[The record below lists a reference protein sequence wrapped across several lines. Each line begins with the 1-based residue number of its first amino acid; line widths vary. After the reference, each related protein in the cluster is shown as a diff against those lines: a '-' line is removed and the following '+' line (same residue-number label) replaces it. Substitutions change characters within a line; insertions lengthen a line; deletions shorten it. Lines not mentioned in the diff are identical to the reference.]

1 MGQINAN
8 SSSDRAVGRLTGTF
22 VAAGVSTSMA
32 VQGVANLAIWG
43 NLTATSLG
51 IRLEKSYDFGTTW
64 IDVARDASGTLL
76 SFATVSASGVNVQ
89 FEEPENGV
97 LYRLECTG
105 STFAGTAN
113 FRISY

>member
-1 MGQINAN
+1 MGQVNAN
-8 SSSDRAVGRLTGTF
+8 SSSDRAVGRLTGAFTG
-22 VAAGVSTSMA
+22 AGVSSAMA

-43 NLTATSLG
+43 NLTATSLV

-64 IDVARDASGTLL
+64 IDVARDAAGTLL
-76 SFATVSASGVNVQ
+76 SFSTVPAAGINVQ

-113 FRISY
+113 YRISF